1 MNASEEEPA
10 PPGRDTSAS
19 RTGGGS
25 IRERSDTSTASPSS
39 DTDTLLALA
48 ISQPAAALT
57 TAFHLLAGNPSPR
70 ESSIAHHAVA
80 IVERDRGRIAES
92 VRHGRAALRS
102 GRGAGRGREA
112 EVRATLGTTFLFAG
126 ETTKALAQLNRALD
140 LTSAAARPRVLHL
153 RGSTYWLLG
162 RYTEALDDLLT
173 SVELS
178 RQSGDRLWEGRA
190 LGVSGDVLRA
200 LGDADA
206 SEAAYRGAEQVLTEI
221 GHDIEVVNAIHGR
234 ALAAFQRG
242 DVVGALAGMEHAR
255 ERYRA
260 YGVDPVEQ
268 LVDYANALV
277 SARLTSEARVVI
289 DQALE
294 RDDFGPVWRADLLI
308 SSTRVALLEQNG
320 VRAQQRATEA
330 ESLFRAHRR
339 QRWAA
344 RATLLGLEAGYSLL
358 RTDPSRPDPTP
369 SPPAAFSELVL
380 RARRVVRRL
389 RDLRDPSL
397 TEALLLLAQI
407 TRDAGRS
414 RSSRTAL
421 EEASRSRRVGTPLSR
436 AAGWLA
442 AALLADLRGDRRA
455 LLLAC
460 RRGLDAVDE
469 HRRVIGDLE
478 LRALA
483 TGYGLELAG
492 LAAGAAVATGSSRA
506 LLWWVERWRSTS
518 LVVTPARPDDPE
530 LDRDIAALRDVTRRL
545 SADDDLVL
553 ARDRVR
559 LEAAV
564 RVRYR
569 QLRAEG
575 AAATAGPD
583 VGSLLEG
590 LGDTVLLDLV
600 LVADTLYAVTV
611 ADGRATMRRLTSF
624 AAASRQ
630 AEFAR
635 FTLRRAAYGRRV
647 DLWAVGAQLQQALL
661 GETLRPEWSRRSV
674 LVVPSASLLT
684 VPWGLLPAF
693 RETAVMVA
701 PSLTMWQRARRARER
716 SAATTPGPVALVTG
730 PGLSTQQAEVTALR
744 SLHADATVLQ
754 GAAATVEAALQALDG
769 ARLGHLAAHGTFR
782 SDAPTFTSLTLA
794 DGPLMI
800 HDLDRLRRP
809 PESLV
814 LSACDSGGLQP
825 IGADEALG
833 LVTSLLAIGTSG
845 VVASV
850 TPVNDA
856 ATLVVMRALHTVVA
870 AGGSLA
876 EGLLAARRE
885 GADDPLVA
893 ATAAA
898 FTAWGA

>member
-1 MNASEEEPA
+1 MNAREEESA
-10 PPGRDTSAS
+10 SPGRDTSAN
-19 RTGGGS
+19 RPDGGT
-25 IRERSDTSTASPSS
+25 ISDTGAIDEIG

-57 TAFHLLAGNPSPR
+57 TAFRVLAGTPSPR

-92 VRHGRAALRS
+92 VRHGRAALRT

-126 ETTKALAQLNRALD
+126 ETAKALAQLNRALE

-153 RGSTYWLLG
+153 RGSAYWLLG
-162 RYTEALDDLLT
+162 RYADALDDLLT
-173 SVELS
+173 SVDLS
-178 RQSGDRLWEGRA
+178 RQRGDQLWEGRA

-206 SEAAYRGAEQVLTEI
+206 SEAAYRAAEEVLTEI

-234 ALAAFQRG
+234 ALAALQRG
-242 DVVGALAGMEHAR
+242 DVVGALAGIEQAR
-255 ERYRA
+255 KRYRA

-277 SARLTSEARVVI
+277 SARLTTEARVVI
-289 DQALE
+289 DHALE
-294 RDDFGPVWRADLLI
+294 RDDFGPVWRGDLLI
-308 SSTRVALLEQNG
+308 CSTRVALLEQSWD
-320 VRAQQRATEA
+320 RARERATEA

-339 QRWAA
+339 TRWAA
-344 RATLLGLEAGYSLL
+344 RATLLTVEAGYSLL
-358 RTDPSRPDPTP
+358 RPDPSRADPTP
-369 SPPAAFSELVL
+369 SSPAAFSELVV
-380 RARRVVRRL
+380 RARRVVARL
-389 RDLRDPSL
+389 RDLQDPSL

-414 RSSRTAL
+414 RSSRMAL
-421 EEASRSRRVGTPLSR
+421 EEASRSRRVGTPLAR

-442 AALLADLRGDRRA
+442 AALLAHQRGDRRA

-483 TGYGLELAG
+483 TGYGLELAH
-492 LAAGAAVATGSSRA
+492 LAAAAAVEAGNARA

-518 LVVTPARPDDPE
+518 LVSTPARPDDPE
-530 LDRDIAALRDVTRRL
+530 LGRDIAALRDVTRRL
-545 SADDDLVL
+545 SADGDVGL

-575 AAATAGPD
+575 AAAAGPD
-583 VGSLLEG
+583 VGNLLKG

-600 LVADTLYAVTV
+600 LVHDTLCAVTV
-611 ADGRATMRRLTSF
+611 ADGRATMCRLSSF
-624 AAASRQ
+624 VEASRQ
-630 AEFAR
+630 AEYGR
-635 FTLRRAAYGRRV
+635 FTLRRAAYGRPV
-647 DLWAVGAQLQQALL
+647 DLEAVGARLQQALL
-661 GETLRPEWSRRSV
+661 GDTLRPEWSRRSV

-693 RETAVMVA
+693 RGTAVMVA
-701 PSLTMWQRARRARER
+701 PSITMWQRARRVREQ
-716 SAATTPGPVALVTG
+716 SEVTTRGPVALVTG
-730 PGLSTQQAEVTALR
+730 PGLSTHQGEVTDLW
-744 SLHADATVLQ
+744 SLHADATVLR
-754 GAAATVEAALQALDG
+754 GAEATVEAALEALDG
-769 ARLGHLAAHGTFR
+769 ARLGHIAAHGTFR
-782 SDAPTFTSLTLA
+782 SDAPTFTSLALA

-809 PESLV
+809 PKSLV
-814 LSACDSGGLQP
+814 LSACDSGGLQA

-856 ATLVVMRALHTVVA
+856 ATMVVMRTLHTTVA

-876 EGLLAARRE
+876 EGLLAARR
-885 GADDPLVA
+885 AAVDDPLVA